1 MRDLRKHAMEEY
13 SEVYQIEQAIIA
25 ESSAIYEQAHNMD
38 QDERTEQ
45 FVADY
50 NEKLNQRYGF
60 MLDAKEKKKLKKK
73 QRKKRKQQEQ
83 ENPFQV
89 EESIEEENL
98 YDYITTAVSNEQL
111 ASQFFEDSKK
121 KKKSKLS
128 QEEIKNL
135 STDELLSYIENE
147 GKRKSLEEEAN
158 ADVEKAPEES
168 KSM

>member
-25 ESSAIYEQAHNMD
+25 ESSAIYEQAPNMD
-38 QDERTEQ
+38 QEERTEH

-73 QRKKRKQQEQ
+73 QRKKDKKIKQQMEN

-89 EESIEEENL
+89 EESLEEETL
-98 YDYITTAVSNEQL
+98 YDYITTAVSNE
-111 ASQFFEDSKK
+111 
-121 KKKSKLS
+121 
-128 QEEIKNL
+128 
-135 STDELLSYIENE
+135 
-147 GKRKSLEEEAN
+147 
-158 ADVEKAPEES
+158 
-168 KSM
+168 